1 MIVSGLNIHPVKSTA
16 IRPVQHAQV
25 EPWGLAGDRRWMVVD
40 ADHVLVSAR
49 TDQRLFTITAD
60 TPATADVT
68 DDLVLTH
75 PDLPELRLA
84 TPVGELV
91 PVFLH
96 KNDLQAVPVGV
107 EADTWV
113 RTAIGR
119 DDVRLMWCDDP
130 TRRRLNPQFSRPT
143 DSTGF
148 ADGYPLLLTTTRSLR
163 RLNEWIVETA
173 LERGET
179 APEPLPMQR
188 FRPNVVIEG
197 VGEAFAEDRW
207 KRIRIGGVEFRA
219 AKPCARCVMTT
230 VNPQDLSTGK
240 EPIRTLARYRRWDG
254 QTWFG
259 MNLIP
264 TGQGM
269 VQVGDH
275 VTVLG

>member
-25 EPWGLAGDRRWMVVD
+25 EPWGLAGDRRWMVMD

-91 PVFLH
+91 PVRVH
-96 KNDLQAVPVGV
+96 KNDLQAVPVGA
-107 EADTWV
+107 EADSWV

-148 ADGYPLLLTTTRSLR
+148 ADGYPLLLTTMTSLR
-163 RLNEWIVETA
+163 RLNEWIGETA

-197 VGEAFAEDRW
+197 VEEAFAEDRW

-264 TGQGM
+264 AGQGM
-269 VQVGDH
+269 VRVGDP

>member
-179 APEPLPMQR
+179 APEPLPMER

-207 KRIRIGGVEFRA
+207 KRIRIGDVEFRA

-264 TGQGM
+264 AGQGM
-269 VQVGDH
+269 VRVGDPF
-275 VTVLG
+275 TVLG

>member
-16 IRPVQHAQV
+16 IRPVQHARV
-25 EPWGLAGDRRWMVVD
+25 EPWGLAGDRRWMVMD

-91 PVFLH
+91 AVRVH
-96 KNDLQAVPVGV
+96 KNDLQAVPVGA
-107 EADTWV
+107 EADSWV

-148 ADGYPLLLTTTRSLR
+148 ADGYPLLLTTTTSLR
-163 RLNEWIVETA
+163 RLNDWIVETA
-173 LERGET
+173 LEHGET

-197 VGEAFAEDRW
+197 VEEAFAEDRW
-207 KRIRIGGVEFRA
+207 KRIRIGDVEFRA

-259 MNLIP
+259 TNLIP
-264 TGQGM
+264 AGQGM
-269 VQVGDH
+269 VRVGDP

>member
-68 DDLVLTH
+68 EDLVLTH
-75 PDLPELRLA
+75 PDLPGLRLA

-91 PVFLH
+91 PVRVH
-96 KNDLQAVPVGV
+96 KHDLQAVPVGA
-107 EADTWV
+107 EGDSWV

-130 TRRRLNPQFSRPT
+130 TRRRLNPEFSRPT

-148 ADGYPLLLTTTRSLR
+148 ADGYPLLLTTTASLR
-163 RLNEWIVETA
+163 RLNQWIVETA

-207 KRIRIGGVEFRA
+207 KRIRIGDVEFRT